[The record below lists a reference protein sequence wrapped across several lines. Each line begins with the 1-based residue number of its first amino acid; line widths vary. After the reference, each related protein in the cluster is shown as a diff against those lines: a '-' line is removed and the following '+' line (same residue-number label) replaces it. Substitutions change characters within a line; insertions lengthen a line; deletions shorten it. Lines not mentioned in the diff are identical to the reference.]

1 MNRTSRLFELIQLL
15 RRHRHAVSAHIL
27 AVHLGV
33 SVRTVYRDIETLR
46 QQGADIRGEAGI
58 EAGFS
63 TAALEVGCKRNE
75 SAGVCHPLAGA
86 AA

>member
-1 MNRTSRLFELIQLL
+1 MLSYFVDWYNKVL
-15 RRHRHAVSAHIL
+15 RR
-27 AVHLGV
+27 
-33 SVRTVYRDIETLR
+33 YRDIETLR